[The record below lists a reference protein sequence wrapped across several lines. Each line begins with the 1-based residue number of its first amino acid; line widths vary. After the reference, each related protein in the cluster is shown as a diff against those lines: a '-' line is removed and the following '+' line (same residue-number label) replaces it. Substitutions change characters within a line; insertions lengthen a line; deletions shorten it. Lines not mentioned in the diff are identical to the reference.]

1 MKSRVL
7 VAYASKYGATLEI
20 AEKIGEV
27 LRNAGLKVNVLPADQ
42 VRELSPFGAV
52 VLGSA
57 LYTNNW
63 RAEALKFLEENAVFL
78 EKVPVWLFSS
88 GLTGEVDPSAPPE
101 WRFPYQLQPVVDHIH
116 PREIITFRGAL
127 DMNKL
132 NFAEKLIVKE
142 SKAPVGD
149 FRDWDII
156 TAWAS
161 QVATALRV

>member
-1 MKSRVL
+1 MTSRVL

-27 LRNAGLKVNVLPADQ
+27 LRGAGFKVNVLPADQ
-42 VRELSPFGAV
+42 VHELAPFGAV

-63 RAEALKFLEENAVFL
+63 RIEALKFLEENAVFL
-78 EKVPVWLFSS
+78 ENVPVWLFSS
-88 GLTGEVDPSAPPE
+88 GLTGEVDHSTPPD
-101 WRFPYQLQPVVDHIH
+101 WRFPSQLQPVIDHIC
-116 PREIITFRGAL
+116 PREIATFRGAL

-142 SKAPVGD
+142 SKAPIGD
-149 FRDWDII
+149 FRDWEVI

-161 QVATALRV
+161 RIASALQT